1 MAITTQAIKGVVLAG
16 CAAGV
21 IGGSL
26 GPVRMLAAVPATPQG
41 QVTFTK
47 DVAPILQRSCQSC
60 HRPGSIAPMSLIT
73 YEDVRPWT
81 RAIKLKTS
89 LREMP
94 PWFIE
99 KNVGI
104 QKFKDD
110 ISLSDEEIA
119 TIAAW
124 SDGGAAR
131 GNPSDMPPPRQF
143 PDSDTWTIG
152 PPDLI
157 VSSPVQTLEAVA
169 ADFYGVLESSP
180 TGLTEDRYIK
190 AVEIK
195 EVRLQGNAR
204 ATGRVAGDLDLFVVH
219 HAVVSGGRRLP
230 EDVISRIGGF
240 GRGTARPAPSA
251 RRSDAGATF
260 SITYN
265 VGQNA
270 TIYPDD
276 FGVILSAGSSLN
288 FDVHLHSIGI
298 EVPFRIDVGFKFHP
312 KGYKP
317 KYTETFILGAGRQ
330 ASYDLDI
337 PAGEVT
343 RIDGFHTVPYP
354 VLMANFE
361 PHLHS
366 SGARICAEAA
376 YPNGVTEVL
385 NCAGYNHNWVKTY
398 AYDEDVAPLLPAG
411 TVIHLIGWFDNTAK
425 NPRVV
430 DSRNWQGYGN
440 RSIDNMFALTS
451 MFLRL
456 TQEQFDAEV
465 AARRT
470 KQRSR
475 SNTTIARSNG

>member
-1 MAITTQAIKGVVLAG
+1 MAITTQAVKGVVLAG

-26 GPVRMLAAVPATPQG
+26 GPVRMLAAAPATPQG

-143 PDSDTWTIG
+143 PDAETWTIG

-169 ADFYGVLESSP
+169 ADFYGVL
-180 TGLTEDRYIK
+180 
-190 AVEIK
+190 
-195 EVRLQGNAR
+195 
-204 ATGRVAGDLDLFVVH
+204 
-219 HAVVSGGRRLP
+219 
-230 EDVISRIGGF
+230 
-240 GRGTARPAPSA
+240 
-251 RRSDAGATF
+251 
-260 SITYN
+260 
-265 VGQNA
+265 
-270 TIYPDD
+270 
-276 FGVILSAGSSLN
+276 
-288 FDVHLHSIGI
+288 
-298 EVPFRIDVGFKFHP
+298 
-312 KGYKP
+312 
-317 KYTETFILGAGRQ
+317 
-330 ASYDLDI
+330 
-337 PAGEVT
+337 
-343 RIDGFHTVPYP
+343 
-354 VLMANFE
+354 
-361 PHLHS
+361 
-366 SGARICAEAA
+366 
-376 YPNGVTEVL
+376 
-385 NCAGYNHNWVKTY
+385 
-398 AYDEDVAPLLPAG
+398 
-411 TVIHLIGWFDNTAK
+411 
-425 NPRVV
+425 
-430 DSRNWQGYGN
+430 
-440 RSIDNMFALTS
+440 
-451 MFLRL
+451 
-456 TQEQFDAEV
+456 
-465 AARRT
+465 
-470 KQRSR
+470 
-475 SNTTIARSNG
+475 